1 MNFLGIF
8 RNIFRGVCGPCHLL
22 GLHSESALFFLFTVV
37 WPKRCAS
44 ALQCSAWARGTARR
58 AGGCVDEVACV
69 IRTTASA
76 VSIDC
81 DDMVTV
87 VTIRWRR
94 IVVVVV
100 VAVTAFAAGA
110 SPDVILCG

>member
-1 MNFLGIF
+1 M
-8 RNIFRGVCGPCHLL
+8 
-22 GLHSESALFFLFTVV
+22 
-37 WPKRCAS
+37 
-44 ALQCSAWARGTARR
+44 
-58 AGGCVDEVACV
+58 